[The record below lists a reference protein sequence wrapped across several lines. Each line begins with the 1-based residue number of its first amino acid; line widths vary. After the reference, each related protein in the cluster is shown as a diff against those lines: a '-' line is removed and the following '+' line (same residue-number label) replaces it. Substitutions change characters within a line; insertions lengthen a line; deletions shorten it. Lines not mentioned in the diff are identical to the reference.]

1 MRRPLTIAAALLALP
16 AAAPATARAQDW
28 DGDARV
34 ERNAFTWAGA
44 VPAGRWI
51 YVRNL
56 NGPVRVER
64 GGDRVEVTADRR
76 ARGGADPNR
85 VRFVV
90 QKAGDGQSAIVCA
103 LWDDRGSCDERG
115 SHYDDRGDDR
125 RRGSVSVDFTVRVPA
140 GVRVDVNTVNGG
152 LEVRGVLGEVV
163 ARTVNG
169 SVHAETGGGPVSAQ
183 TVNGSVDAR
192 MASTGD
198 ARDLDFGTINGSV
211 NVELPPSVGAEVE
224 LSTVNGR
231 VNTEF
236 PVTIQGRIDPRRLR
250 ATVGD
255 GSRRVRLHTVNGS
268 VTLRRGG

>member
-1 MRRPLTIAAALLALP
+1 MTSAIARLALAALLL
-16 AAAPATARAQDW
+16 APAIARAQD
-28 DGDARV
+28 DGDTRV
-34 ERNAFTWAGA
+34 ERNAFTWSGA

-56 NGPVRVER
+56 NGPIHVER

-76 ARGGADPNR
+76 THGGADPRR
-85 VRFVV
+85 VRFVT
-90 QKAGDGQSAIVCA
+90 QKAGDGGSMIVCA
-103 LWDDRGSCDERG
+103 LWNDRGSCDERG
-115 SHYDDRGDDR
+115 SHYDGGDNNDGD

-152 LEVRGVLGEVV
+152 LEVRGAASEVV

-169 SVHAETGGGPVSAQ
+169 GIRAETAGGPVSAR

-192 MASTGD
+192 MASVGD
-198 ARDLDFGTINGSV
+198 ARDLDFGSVNGSV
-211 NVELPPSVGAEVE
+211 SAEFPPSLGAEIE

-231 VNTEF
+231 VNTDF

-250 ATVGD
+250 VTLGD

-268 VTLRRGG
+268 VSLRRGS